1 MTHTRERP
9 FNCTVCTK
17 SFIQAGNLN
26 IHFRVHSEEK
36 PHSCSLCTRLED
48 IAEQMMPDKEKR
60 SDGVL
65 EQQEGILQIIDRL
78 EDIAEQMLQG

>member
-1 MTHTRERP
+1 MAKHK
-9 FNCTVCTK
+9 K
-17 SFIQAGNLN
+17 STEIEELVGPVKDEKRSDGVPKQPAGDLQ
-26 IHFRVHSEEK
+26 IID
-36 PHSCSLCTRLED
+36 RLED